1 MAPSD
6 LFHLLS
12 FQPRLRRT
20 RSGSLGGPGLL
31 IGGQAEVGTREASG
45 PGVGHG
51 LQEGAAQGA
60 LLLECGAD
68 GSQFFVAARLAQGM
82 LPASAMRVICSPSS

>member
-1 MAPSD
+1 M
-6 LFHLLS
+6 
-12 FQPRLRRT
+12 
-20 RSGSLGGPGLL
+20 GLAFWL
-31 IGGQAEVGTREASG
+31 GGQAEVGTREASG

-82 LPASAMRVICSPSS
+82 LPASAMRVIRSPSS